1 MNLTTVHETKARGG
15 KGMNNEQCM
24 ARTTLVRLGR
34 SAAALAILAAT
45 AGAGAVLDAD
55 LAANAKAQDNSI
67 VSVGQGD
74 ALQRVDLGLNK
85 SLVIDLPEDASDIL
99 VANPAVADAVSRSAR
114 RIYIFGRSVGDTNIF
129 VFGQDGRPV
138 ANIDLNVERD
148 VSGLEIDL
156 ERFVPGSDIEV
167 EIVNDNIVLSGT
179 VLTAQDANRAQQLA
193 SAFLNGGEQGSRG
206 QQAATAEGGDGGG
219 DGDVVLGVDQSS
231 SIVNLITVL
240 GEDQVTLKLTI
251 AEVQRSILKQLG
263 VNISGSI
270 ETSALNNDLI
280 RGLSGGMNSLVPGF
294 VNSAPGNSFGVG
306 SSQGLLGGNNFS
318 FGGTIGPD
326 DFNIGLQGIV
336 KLMNDTGV
344 MRTLAEPTLT
354 AISGEEASF
363 RVGGDYNIVGGVDF
377 DSQSGGFTVESR
389 QIEYGVSLAFKPI
402 VLSSGRISIK
412 MRTEVAEPTAVG
424 SNPGANTTV
433 LSLRKREAETTVELP
448 SGGTMMIAG
457 LIRDDVRQTISKTPG
472 LSNVPIFGSLFRS
485 RAFAREETELVIL
498 ATPYLVRPVPRA
510 KMARPDDNFHPA
522 NDTQGYL
529 LGRVNKIYGNRK
541 KPQGQFH
548 GAIGFIYK

>member
-1 MNLTTVHETKARGG
+1 MRRTARNGKTGG
-15 KGMNNEQCM
+15 GVGMTGKQPKVRATC
-24 ARTTLVRLGR
+24 ARLGR
-34 SAAALAILAAT
+34 GTAALAILAAT
-45 AGAGAVLDAD
+45 MGTGALIDAEWS
-55 LAANAKAQDNSI
+55 ANAQAQDGS
-67 VSVGQGD
+67 VVAVGQGD

-99 VANPAVADAVSRSAR
+99 VANPAVADAVSRSSR

-148 VSGLEIDL
+148 VSGLEINL
-156 ERFVPGSDIEV
+156 ERFIPGSDIEV

-193 SAFLNGGEQGSRG
+193 NAFLNGGEQGSRG
-206 QQAATAEGGDGGG
+206 QQAAEGGGEQF
-219 DGDVVLGVDQSS
+219 GDVEFGVDQSS

-263 VNISGSI
+263 VGVSGSI
-270 ETSALNNDLI
+270 ETSALNNDL
-280 RGLSGGMNSLVPGF
+280 LSGITGGVGGA
-294 VNSAPGNSFGVG
+294 VGNSPSV
-306 SSQGLLGGNNFS
+306 STAQGLLGGRSFS
-318 FGGTIGPD
+318 FGGTLGPD
-326 DFNIGLQGIV
+326 DFNVTLEGVVRAL
-336 KLMNDTGV
+336 NDLGV

-363 RVGGDYNIVGGVDF
+363 RVGGDYNVVGGVDF
-377 DSQSGGFTVESR
+377 DADSGGFEVET
-389 QIEYGVSLAFKPI
+389 QVIEYGVSLAFKPI

-424 SNPGANTTV
+424 SNPGANATV

-472 LSNVPIFGSLFRS
+472 LSNVPIFGALFRS